1 MPPGPTRRAV
11 ATLWEVLTSGVN
23 NRDLRTYE
31 TRLETTLDLLARI
44 PGDRLVVTES
54 GILAPSDVARM
65 RARAVQAFLVG
76 EAFMRATDPGI
87 ALEELF
93 ATS

>member
-1 MPPGPTRRAV
+1 
-11 ATLWEVLTSGVN
+11 
-23 NRDLRTYE
+23 
-31 TRLETTLDLLARI
+31 
-44 PGDRLVVTES
+44 
-54 GILAPSDVARM
+54 M

-93 ATS
+93 ATY